1 MEVFKLKKKKVG
13 VSALILLLLLAT
25 VLTACT
31 KEPAPGNAGGNPTN
45 EGTGGISDP
54 DMPEPDHGDIKQ
66 GRGSYNGQMDPHTIE
81 IQTADG
87 PNAFQLEEGLEEA
100 LDDLELDESV
110 IFEYYEKTVEGDD
123 TVKQL
128 VITKLEKANKDNSG
142 AGNGSADNG
151 ARPQSKEFQLEM
163 EGMQETRVANLVQGD
178 GYSLYVFEGFTF
190 NPKEHTLSLDFDP
203 ENKAVITKLAADY
216 NLDELEK
223 KAEKE
228 LAQTGKIERPTPKQR
243 NAAVKDAELF
253 LIASGDYVTQEY
265 IVKKLGDSYYEF
277 KLTIPHGEAAEG
289 FEPVALTT
297 LNSIA
302 D

>member
-1 MEVFKLKKKKVG
+1 LKKTKAG

-31 KEPAPGNAGGNPTN
+31 KEPTAGNGGNKPAGEQTD
-45 EGTGGISDP
+45 GISDP
-54 DMPEPDHGDIKQ
+54 DMPKPEHGDIKQ

-87 PNAFQLEEGLEEA
+87 PNAFQLEEGVAET
-100 LDDLELDESV
+100 LDDLELDESI
-110 IFEYYEKTVEGDD
+110 IFEYYEKTVDGDNA
-123 TVKQL
+123 VKQL
-128 VITKLEKANKDNSG
+128 VITKLEKANKGTDANNSG
-142 AGNGSADNG
+142 AGNGSADNDN
-151 ARPQSKEFQLEM
+151 RPQTKEFQLEM
-163 EGMQETRVANLVQGD
+163 EGMKETRVANLVQGN

-190 NPKEHTLSLDFDP
+190 NPKENTLSLDFDP
-203 ENKAVITKLAADY
+203 ENEAVITKLRAGH

-228 LAQTGKIERPTPKQR
+228 LAQTGKIERPTPEQR

-253 LIASGDYVTQEY
+253 LIANGDYVTQEY

>member
-1 MEVFKLKKKKVG
+1 LKKKKVG
-13 VSALILLLLLAT
+13 VSALILLLVLAT

-31 KEPAPGNAGGNPTN
+31 KEPAPGNTGSKPTG
-45 EGTGGISDP
+45 EETGGISDP

-87 PNAFQLEEGLEEA
+87 PTAFQLEEGMEEA

-110 IFEYYEKTVEGDD
+110 IFEYYEKTVEGDNA
-123 TVKQL
+123 VKQL
-128 VITKLEKANKDNSG
+128 VITKLEKANKGTDADNSG

-151 ARPQSKEFQLEM
+151 SRPPSKEFQLEM
-163 EGMQETRVANLVQGD
+163 EGMKETRVANLVQGD

-190 NPKEHTLSLDFDP
+190 NLKTHTLSLDFDP
-203 ENKAVITKLAADY
+203 ENEAVITKLAADF

-228 LAQTGKIERPTPKQR
+228 LAQTGKIERPTPDQR

-253 LIASGDYVTQEY
+253 LIASGDYITQEY